1 VPFNVVDE
9 TIRFV
14 DAPGEPWTVQAEARV
29 PGVLDDAR
37 MRDAVAAALAC
48 HPMARA
54 RQAPWRL
61 WHRGFTWEIVSEL
74 DLDPLRVVSVDDDR
88 LVADVRSR
96 LYGCPVALTAAPPL
110 RVALVHRRGG
120 DTLML
125 AVNHTAI
132 DGLGSL
138 RLLTSIARAYAG
150 VPDPV
155 PDVDP
160 LAVRALAAPLDAAR
174 VAGRARDV
182 LALLDELRRPK
193 ARIAA
198 DGGTDAPGFGF
209 HHARLGADETAALA
223 AARRAGATMNDL
235 LLVALHAT
243 IAEWNAAHGAPC
255 ERIGV
260 MMPVSLRLP
269 ARRGELVGN
278 FSSFA
283 TIATTAAERAGPATM
298 LAAVVVQTR
307 RVKAGGSAAALVD
320 VLTVT
325 PPVALPLAMK
335 IATWGLLP
343 FVLDR
348 GLDTAVLSNL
358 GRLEAPLSF
367 GASAGDA
374 AEVWFS
380 PPARMPVGLALGAV
394 TAAGRLHLA
403 FRYRHP
409 LFGPAAAA
417 HFAECYVDML
427 RRLARKA
434 G

>member
-1 VPFNVVDE
+1 VPFNVIDE

-14 DAPGEPWTVQAEARV
+14 DAPAEPWTVQAEVRV
-29 PGVLDDAR
+29 RGTLDDAR
-37 MRDAVAAALAC
+37 MRDAVVAALGC

-54 RQAPWRL
+54 RQAPWWP

-74 DLDPLRVVSVDDDR
+74 DLDPLRVVSSDDDR
-88 LVADVRSR
+88 FVADVRSR
-96 LYGCPVALTAAPPL
+96 FYGRPVALTEAPPV
-110 RVALVHRRGG
+110 RVTLVHRRGG
-120 DTLML
+120 DALML

-150 VPDPV
+150 APDPL

-174 VAGRARDV
+174 VVRRARSV

-209 HHARLGADETAALA
+209 HHTRLGADETAALD
-223 AARRAGATMNDL
+223 AARRAGATVNDL
-235 LLVALHAT
+235 LLAALHAT
-243 IAEWNAAHGAPC
+243 IAEWNAARAVPC
-255 ERIGV
+255 GRIGV
-260 MMPVSLRLP
+260 MMPVSLRPP
-269 ARRGELVGN
+269 AHRWELVGN

-283 TIATTAAERAGPATM
+283 TIATTPAERDGPAAT
-298 LAAVVVQTR
+298 LAAVVAQTR

-320 VLTVT
+320 LLTVT
-325 PPVALPLAMK
+325 PPVAPPLAMK
-335 IATWGLLP
+335 IITWGVLP
-343 FVLDR
+343 LALDR

-409 LFGPAAAA
+409 LFGPSAAAR
-417 HFAECYVDML
+417 FAERYVEML
-427 RRLARKA
+427 RRLSRR